1 MSSKQIKINQLSFQ
15 YQDKLI
21 FKNLDFTINQG
32 DFILL
37 TGPSGSGKSTL
48 LKLVAGLL
56 TAKLL
61 LAL

>member
-32 DFILL
+32 DFALL
-37 TGPSGSGKSTL
+37 AGPRGGGKSPL
-48 LKLVAGLL
+48 LLLVAGLERSSHS
-56 TAKLL
+56 
-61 LAL
+61 